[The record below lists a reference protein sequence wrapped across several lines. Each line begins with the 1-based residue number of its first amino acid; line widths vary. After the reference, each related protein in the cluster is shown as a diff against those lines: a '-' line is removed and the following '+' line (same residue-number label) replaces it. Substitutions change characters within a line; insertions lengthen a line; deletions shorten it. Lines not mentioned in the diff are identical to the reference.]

1 MKRIVR
7 TMPAIYEMALV
18 CPRWRCAFRADT
30 ELDFGAQYSSPQDA
44 KVRLIIIMGESGS
57 GKGMVR
63 GRRAGG
69 VSVPRALA
77 DFRHERVF
85 F

>member
-7 TMPAIYEMALV
+7 TMPATYEMALV
-18 CPRWRCAFRADT
+18 CPRRRCAFPADT

-44 KVRLIIIMGESGS
+44 KVRLMGESGS

-69 VSVPRALA
+69 VSVPCALA